1 MKKYFQLE
9 EATSSPH
16 KFLIMPVHDNL
27 KKFFKTPVIG
37 RYGVLPARIMNLS
50 YAQYCR
56 FCRDVLGAELVGK
69 NCKYLFIL
77 FQKTEEV
84 QMFVR
89 LLNKRMEFLEK
100 EFDKR
105 NSNEEVDLSW
115 EID

>member
-77 FQKTEEV
+77 F
-84 QMFVR
+84 FI
-89 LLNKRMEFLEK
+89 NSFLEL
-100 EFDKR
+100 FIR
-105 NSNEEVDLSW
+105 
-115 EID
+115 